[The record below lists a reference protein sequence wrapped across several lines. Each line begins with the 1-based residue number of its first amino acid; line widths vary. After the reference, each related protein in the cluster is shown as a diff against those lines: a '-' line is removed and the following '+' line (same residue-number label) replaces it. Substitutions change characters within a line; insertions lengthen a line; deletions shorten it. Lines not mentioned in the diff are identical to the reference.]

1 MVLTRQRITRALT
14 THEKGRESMKANR
27 GLKAAMLAMAIVVLA
42 TTAASAAP
50 TDEQKCQSGRAK
62 EAGKYQKCVQ
72 NWLAKGYKG
81 VFFDPAKLS
90 KCRNKYAG
98 AWTKLQQKLTGTTC
112 DAPRYVDNND
122 GTITDNLT
130 GLVWEKKSDNGDVHD
145 VDNAYL
151 WSTGS
156 PWNGDG
162 TVFTSLLAVG
172 GTSLNEVGFAGA
184 NDWRL
189 PTFAELQ
196 TILLPEPYLCATNPC
211 VDSAF
216 NSACTGG
223 CNVTTCSCTKSSY
236 YWSSTT
242 SQDDPSSTW
251 AVALANGY
259 VSVYSKIGAA
269 IYVRAV
275 RGGL

>member
-1 MVLTRQRITRALT
+1 MVLTPQRITRALT
-14 THEKGRESMKANR
+14 TDEEGRESMKANR
-27 GLKAAMLAMAIVVLA
+27 GLKAAMLAMAMVVLA

-62 EAGKYQKCVQ
+62 EAGKYRKCVQ

-81 VFFDPAKLS
+81 GPFDQVKLA
-90 KCRNKYAG
+90 KCRIKYAG
-98 AWTKLQQKLTGTTC
+98 AWTKLQTLTGTTC
-112 DAPRYVDNND
+112 DAARYVDNGD

-145 VDNAYL
+145 VNNTYS

-162 TVFTSLLAVG
+162 TAFTSFLAVG
-172 GTSLNEVGFAGA
+172 ATSLNEAGFAGA

-196 TILLPEPYLCATNPC
+196 TILLPEPYPCTTNPC

-216 NSACTGG
+216 DSGCTGG
-223 CNVTTCSCTKSSY
+223 CSVTTCSCTNSSSY
-236 YWSSTT
+236 SWSSTT
-242 SQDDPSSTW
+242 YQYDPTYAW
-251 AVALANGY
+251 IVTFYDGWVGY
-259 VSVYSKIGAA
+259 GHKAFTRH
-269 IYVRAV
+269 VRAV
-275 RGGL
+275 RGGS

>member
-1 MVLTRQRITRALT
+1 MVLTRQRITGALAPD
-14 THEKGRESMKANR
+14 EKGRGSMKANR
-27 GLKAAMLAMAIVVLA
+27 GLKAAMLAMAMVVLA

-62 EAGKYQKCVQ
+62 AAGTYQKCVQ
-72 NWLAKGYKG
+72 NWLAKLYKG
-81 VFFDPAKLS
+81 GSVDQVKLA
-90 KCRNKYAG
+90 KCRIKYAG
-98 AWTKLQQKLTGTTC
+98 AWTKLQKLTGTTC
-112 DAPRYVDNND
+112 DAARYVDNVD

-145 VDNAYL
+145 VNNTYS

-162 TVFTSLLAVG
+162 TAFTGLLAVG
-172 GTSLNEVGFAGA
+172 ATSLNEVGFAGA

-189 PTFAELQ
+189 PTLGELQ
-196 TILLPEPYLCATNPC
+196 TILLPDPYPCATLPC

-216 NSACTGG
+216 DSGCTGG
-223 CNVTTCSCTKSSY
+223 CSVTTCSCTQSNY

-242 SQDDPSSTW
+242 YQGAPMYAW
-251 AVALANGY
+251 I
-259 VSVYSKIGAA
+259 VSPNAGSVGTSDTTDNI
-269 IYVRAV
+269 IYARAV
-275 RGGL
+275 RGGM